1 MADLLED
8 IVSILDDMTG
18 RKWSK
23 EVDETDSD
31 FEPTWEFKSLEDNV
45 VVLVDLPSVD
55 KSTVDVEVRE
65 GVLTVSGERVKGE
78 DIMYSN
84 RKYGKFNKNLKLGD
98 ELDLDSVEASLV
110 DGVLSISIKKKPEA
124 KASKI
129 EIK

>member
-23 EVDETDSD
+23 ELDETDSD
-31 FEPTWEFKSLEDNV
+31 FEPTWEFKSLEDSV
-45 VVLVDLPSVD
+45 VVIVDLPSVD

-65 GVLTVSGERVKGE
+65 GILTVSGERVKGE
-78 DIMYSN
+78 NIIRSS
-84 RKYGKFNKNLKLGD
+84 RKYGKFNKNLNLGD